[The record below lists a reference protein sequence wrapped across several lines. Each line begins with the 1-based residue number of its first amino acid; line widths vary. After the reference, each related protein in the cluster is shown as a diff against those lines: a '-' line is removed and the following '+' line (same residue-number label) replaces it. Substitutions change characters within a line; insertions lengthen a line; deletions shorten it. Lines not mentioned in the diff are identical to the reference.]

1 MPRWSWMRGS
11 GTDMELN
18 DLGFYKKPR
27 VFKGVK
33 FLPHITETCKC
44 GNRMPV
50 YFPNR
55 GTIDVIDYRIDF
67 NDPFDDSVR
76 FVTEW
81 GKNDVWLSDV
91 SEWEFIQYR
100 PNTQWIAIKLE
111 KKEEDDMGPLFA
123 ERCKAKDYFKL
134 LLNSI
139 HGKNYFC
146 VMIEGGNGNSFEATD
161 VQIENGDA
169 IVIVA
174 PNDEHIERVVYTDI
188 ETLEFEFTPGLNGKP
203 GYYRAIRKEPLMKP
217 EKTLDAIDFQD
228 FYIKETFDRLKEVVV
243 LYQEKFHTVLGMQH
257 NLAKPGNYQLY
268 LMRRLGSTIRK
279 VDISSKQQFEYYK
292 NADAWAIEPTEVLY
306 TKVDDIKEQLR
317 SDDAAWIYVSG
328 VKKKLKRVSEIS
340 IGLLHFTFVNGDQIE
355 HFYSTREVRLRIREG
370 KLGTE
375 YLLDHVK
382 RMHV

>member
-1 MPRWSWMRGS
+1 
-11 GTDMELN
+11 MELN
-18 DLGFYKKPR
+18 INGFYKKPR
-27 VFKGVK
+27 VIPGVK
-33 FLPHITETCKC
+33 FLSHIDETRKC

-50 YFPNR
+50 YFPHR
-55 GTIDVIDYRIDF
+55 GTIDVIDWRYEQLMECDSNPVTFLTQWAKDDVYVQCID
-67 NDPFDDSVR
+67 D
-76 FVTEW
+76 
-81 GKNDVWLSDV
+81 
-91 SEWEFIQYR
+91 WEFIQYR
-100 PNTQWIAIKLE
+100 PQTQWTAVKLE
-111 KKEEDDMGPLFA
+111 KKEDEMFPLFA
-123 ERCKAKDYFKL
+123 DRYKAEDYFKL
-134 LLNSI
+134 LMNSI
-139 HGKNYFC
+139 YGKNYFC
-146 VMIEGGNGNSFEATD
+146 VMIEGAKGHVFEATGAEVD
-161 VQIENGDA
+161 GNDA
-169 IVIVA
+169 LVTVA
-174 PNDEHIERVVYTDI
+174 PNDERVENVLFTNID
-188 ETLEFEFTPGLNGKP
+188 TLEFEFTPSSDGQR

-279 VDISSKQQFEYYK
+279 VDISAKQQFEYYK
-292 NADAWAIEPTEVLY
+292 NADAWAIEPTYVLY

-317 SDDAAWIYVSG
+317 ADKAVWVYVSG

-340 IGLLHFTFVNGDQIE
+340 MGLLHFAFVNGSEIE
-355 HFYSTREVRLRIREG
+355 HFYSTKEVRLRVRDG